1 MHPIY
6 IEELY
11 RARLAERL
19 AEIDLSTAPV
29 RMRPANRRRRLG
41 RRRRPAGNAATA

>member
-11 RARLAERL
+11 RARLAE
-19 AEIDLSTAPV
+19 IDFSTAPV

-41 RRRRPAGNAATA
+41 RRRRPAGNASTA